1 MTGLIRPI
9 RQLYSDALSHPWRN
23 HGNAEPPSCRGC
35 RHLVALPEAANALP
49 EAALAKQLTPETRG
63 DGVCRRFKY
72 KPVEEV
78 REDEELCGFYGKEF
92 ETKGRLSHYLV
103 FAVPFSILLVG
114 SAFVQAVCPGDDSV
128 AQQQMDSV

>member
-1 MTGLIRPI
+1 MGAIRPI
-9 RQLYSDALSHPWRN
+9 RQLYSDALN
-23 HGNAEPPSCRGC
+23 GNAEPPSCRGC
-35 RHLVALPEAANALP
+35 RHLVALPEAP
-49 EAALAKQLTPETRG
+49 G

-103 FAVPFSILLVG
+103 FAVPFSILLMG

-128 AQQQMDSV
+128 AQQQMDSI